1 MVIVPYLHIIM
12 GVSLAIFSC
21 FVADLK
27 NWREYY
33 PTILFFIAGDLLYQ
47 FITYDYPLW
56 EYGGYPNS
64 PFLTPIILM
73 FTAYPAT
80 VLLYLKYAT
89 RGWKSFIIQYFLWI
103 TLYAIVELFL
113 DYLDLIQ
120 YANGWTVGWSIFV
133 DFLLFLILRVHYSYP
148 LFGWLLYFLVCGVM
162 ILVFNIPLL
171 NS

>member
-1 MVIVPYLHIIM
+1 MAIVPYLHIIA
-12 GVSLAIFSC
+12 GIALAIFSF

-56 EYGGYPNS
+56 EYAGGIDS

-80 VLLYLKYAT
+80 ILLYLKYAT
-89 RGWKSFIIQYFLWI
+89 KGWKSFIIHYFLWI
-103 TLYAIVELFL
+103 VLFAIVELTL
-113 DYLDLIQ
+113 GKLNLIL
-120 YANGWTVGWSIFV
+120 YANGWSVGWSIIV
-133 DFLLFLILRVHYSYP
+133 DFLLFLILRIHYSYP
-148 LFGWLLYFLVCGVM
+148 LFGWLLYFLVSALM
-162 ILVFNIPLL
+162 ILIFNIPLL
-171 NS
+171 NT